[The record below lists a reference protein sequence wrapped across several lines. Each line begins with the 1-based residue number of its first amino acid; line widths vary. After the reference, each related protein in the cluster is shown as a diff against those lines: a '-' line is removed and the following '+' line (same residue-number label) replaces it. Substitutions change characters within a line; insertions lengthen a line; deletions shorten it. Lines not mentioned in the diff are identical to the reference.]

1 MIGLFVVV
9 RFVVVMKLMIVF
21 IVDEWFDIKKGFVGV
36 VVDII
41 VIFKVVLQINLLI
54 YWGYLVQDLVV
65 CCSFEQVVFLL
76 WCGELFID
84 VELVLFSQCE

>member
-41 VIFKVVLQINLLI
+41 VIFKVVL
-54 YWGYLVQDLVV
+54 
-65 CCSFEQVVFLL
+65 
-76 WCGELFID
+76 
-84 VELVLFSQCE
+84 